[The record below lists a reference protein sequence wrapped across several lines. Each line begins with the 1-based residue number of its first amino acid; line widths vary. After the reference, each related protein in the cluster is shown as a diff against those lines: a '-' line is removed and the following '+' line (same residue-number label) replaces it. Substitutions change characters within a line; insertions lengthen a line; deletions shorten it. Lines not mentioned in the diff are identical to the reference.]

1 MSEMS
6 TMISRILYILIKM
19 TTQEYA
25 NCMKSLFT
33 PSKDIKAS
41 KGVCRGLA
49 HSPKI
54 NARFDLVAPPKK
66 TLSPSASV
74 EIASQPKRKL
84 TRGRSLLMLFA
95 LPNKEIQKRVGL

>member
-1 MSEMS
+1 MRELF
-6 TMISRILYILIKM
+6 MIIEILYILIKM

-54 NARFDLVAPPKK
+54 TARFDLVAPPKN
-66 TLSPSASV
+66 TLTASAS
-74 EIASQPKRKL
+74 IDTSSHPKRKL

-95 LPNKEIQKRVGL
+95 LPNKEIQKRVGF